1 MELAGLQIVF
11 ILIALAEQIFLKS
24 PVVFRGILQ
33 GNWEMPR
40 ILEWAG
46 AWAGIF
52 LLAACFLGNRLIYR
66 KPDLLKNGESK
77 DRPVLRRWGIFWTI
91 VFYGPYVLYS
101 IAGDMVF
108 LFLQNGRG
116 EGIAFFLIKAVAFIW
131 LGVFLYKMPAET
143 P

>member
-24 PVVFRGILQ
+24 PMVFRGILQ
-33 GNWEMPR
+33 GNWEMPQ

-46 AWAGIF
+46 AWAGI
-52 LLAACFLGNRLIYR
+52 LLLTACFLGNRLIYR
-66 KPDLLKNGESK
+66 KSDLLKNGESK
-77 DRPVLRRWGIFWTI
+77 DRPVLRRGGILWTI
-91 VFYGPYVLYS
+91 VFYGPYLLYS

-108 LFLQNGRG
+108 LFLQNERR